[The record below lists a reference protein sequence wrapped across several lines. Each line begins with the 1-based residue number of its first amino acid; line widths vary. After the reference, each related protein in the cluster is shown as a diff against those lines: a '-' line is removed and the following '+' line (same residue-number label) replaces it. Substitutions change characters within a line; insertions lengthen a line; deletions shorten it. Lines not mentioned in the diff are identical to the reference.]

1 MPMYSVVLLVG
12 PGLLTLAFGA
22 FMLQHAAFLAN
33 SSAPH
38 GILSLQM
45 TYAVEDARAILSSW
59 SREEV
64 RHAALSLY
72 WDMGFA
78 IAYGMFL
85 SALSRW
91 SLSGRSRVALVA
103 AWIPI
108 LATIADLSENLLHLM
123 LLDTIQNGAGILA
136 GTFVLGGFLFASTKW
151 CLLASW
157 SLLFLSGLAGRAFR
171 RAVRKPD

>member
-1 MPMYSVVLLVG
+1 MYRVVPIVG
-12 PGLLTLAFGA
+12 LGLLALAFGA

-45 TYAVEDARAILSSW
+45 TYSVADARVILSSW
-59 SREEV
+59 SKEA
-64 RHAALSLY
+64 RHAELSLY

-91 SLSGRSRVALVA
+91 SLSGRSRVALVT

-108 LATIADLSENLLHLM
+108 LATIADLSENLFHLM
-123 LLDTIQNGAGILA
+123 LLDTIQNTAGVVA
-136 GTFVLGGFLFASTKW
+136 GTFVFGGFIFASTKW

-157 SLLFLSGLAGRAFR
+157 SVLFLSGLAGRVFR
-171 RAVRKPD
+171 RVVHLPS